1 MDFSLPQCTSHTA
14 KALRVLR
21 DQVVESLQPLCVSV
35 LDESSKQMESAV
47 DAITERLASSNADLL
62 ERQAQRYRQERL
74 ALLRELRGLR
84 EQLREARYDEYRAIV
99 VAGEQYSPVQAAQL
113 IARRREQDGWIPAPI
128 TSGAPLP
135 LSEGDLID
143 LYRSN
148 ALVTAK
154 DEHELTFALPDPQQ
168 LLPPSYFERLV
179 AERERLYTTDLDYRR
194 DLWGGKAAQQ
204 PAAALEALYEQLQQA
219 LEPLR
224 EGARWQIAALSA
236 GRDGGA
242 RRQVWDALIEQ
253 IERAG
258 RLNDEVQPILLSY
271 DLVLPEDYLPE
282 KVESILDDIWGYL
295 KAGNK
300 LSSLRLLMH
309 REWKTV
315 VEIARVNGRQ
325 PALPEHFEALRALV
339 RLRRARAELVGRWQ
353 RQMVPLGGPD
363 VSQLGTEPERTC
375 RQFVPLIQRCLGW
388 YPTVW
393 APLEQALMQQGFN
406 MATFLAETPVN
417 LAEHG
422 DLLRL
427 RDAVLQHLPDVLA
440 AEANRRLVAANEAPF
455 IELRRKLELSGG
467 KAAKAEVAQGLQAAV
482 EGYNLAIYRTAFER
496 LADLHHRREVL
507 QRRQR
512 LLAKLEQVAPA
523 WAAAI
528 RDRSGRHGERD
539 LPGKPEDAW
548 LWQQLYNELERRAK
562 ISLEELQQRI
572 AQLSDQLQR
581 TTALL
586 VEQQAWA
593 AQVRRTT
600 LEQRQA
606 LTGWKQTMQR
616 IGKGTGKRAPR
627 LRAEARKLMPICQSA
642 VPVWIMPLSRVV
654 ENFDPRRNRFDVI
667 IIDEASQADL
677 MALTA
682 VYLGRQVVVVGDHE
696 QVSPLAVGQR
706 VDDAQR
712 LIDEHLRGIPNAILY
727 DGQYSIYNLAQSSF
741 DPVCLREHFRCVA
754 PIIEFSNR
762 LAYDGR
768 IKPLRDASQVRRRP
782 HTVAYRVQGAS
793 SNDRVNEQEALEVAS
808 LLAAATEQPE
818 YAGASFGVIS
828 LVGDE
833 QAQRIEAL
841 LHHHLS
847 EAEYQRRRIQCGN
860 AAQFQGDERDVMF
873 LSMVNASSGEGPLRI
888 VDSENKTYRQRF
900 NVAASRARDQMWVV
914 HSLDPEVDLK
924 PGDLRRRLI
933 EHARDPE
940 AQKRSEEQ
948 QEQQTESELERL
960 VLRRLVQAGYRVK
973 TQWPVGA
980 YRLDLVVEGNNKRLA
995 IECDGDRYHTQ
1006 EKLAEDMGRQAIL
1019 ERLGWRFARIR
1030 GSEFFRNPDKTMET
1044 IFARLHD
1051 MDIPPEG
1058 TQTADSSAD
1067 AVAEELKQRIIRR
1080 AAELRRE
1087 WAEQGEEAL
1096 SYSGTLNA
1104 SFRRRWSQPEPAQ
1117 RPVPAAPVSKMPP
1130 IVQDTPP
1137 RAATP
1142 ILPTMPTQPPATR
1155 EATPPATSKKPKQ
1168 EFLVGDQVRHPTYGT
1183 GTVIKGSADFST
1195 YNGNYV
1201 QVDFGGRLGKK
1212 YLDLQ
1217 KEPVEKISPARP
1229 VSQQSPA
1236 SIQAAKPAT
1245 GNRTQTVQKFHP
1257 GDQVRHRTFGL
1268 GKVVRSA
1275 IVSGV
1280 EVVRV
1285 DFGGKSIDVSLPYLE
1300 KVQEA
1305 SHPPHTILTN
1315 TQQSASSNAQT
1326 QTSKQVFLA
1335 GDYAKHPVYGIGRV
1349 VSNGNKVIEIDFGRQ
1364 IGKKTFDV
1372 ELAPLERVQRDAQLT
1387 PTASQ
1392 SRPDQHP
1399 FDLLAFLRS
1408 KGVEI
1413 VDKRSVGGA
1422 LWIVGGSELW
1432 PLVKELG
1439 QKRIQFNFV
1448 LQGTKST
1455 GYRPAWYTQWPAR
1468 TGGPVPE
1475 EK

>member
-1 MDFSLPQCTSHTA
+1 MRVNTS
-14 KALRVLR
+14 
-21 DQVVESLQPLCVSV
+21 
-35 LDESSKQMESAV
+35 
-47 DAITERLASSNADLL
+47 
-62 ERQAQRYRQERL
+62 
-74 ALLRELRGLR
+74 ELR
-84 EQLREARYDEYRAIV
+84 
-99 VAGEQYSPVQAAQL
+99 
-113 IARRREQDGWIPAPI
+113 RR
-128 TSGAPLP
+128 
-135 LSEGDLID
+135 
-143 LYRSN
+143 
-148 ALVTAK
+148 
-154 DEHELTFALPDPQQ
+154 
-168 LLPPSYFERLV
+168 
-179 AERERLYTTDLDYRR
+179 
-194 DLWGGKAAQQ
+194 
-204 PAAALEALYEQLQQA
+204 
-219 LEPLR
+219 
-224 EGARWQIAALSA
+224 
-236 GRDGGA
+236 
-242 RRQVWDALIEQ
+242 
-253 IERAG
+253 
-258 RLNDEVQPILLSY
+258 
-271 DLVLPEDYLPE
+271 
-282 KVESILDDIWGYL
+282 
-295 KAGNK
+295 
-300 LSSLRLLMH
+300 
-309 REWKTV
+309 
-315 VEIARVNGRQ
+315 
-325 PALPEHFEALRALV
+325 
-339 RLRRARAELVGRWQ
+339 
-353 RQMVPLGGPD
+353 
-363 VSQLGTEPERTC
+363 
-375 RQFVPLIQRCLGW
+375 
-388 YPTVW
+388 
-393 APLEQALMQQGFN
+393 QQGFTL
-406 MATFLAETPVN
+406 ATFLAETPVN

-440 AEANRRLVAANEAPF
+440 AEASRRLASANEAQF
-455 IELRRKLELSGG
+455 FELRRKLELSGG
-467 KAAKAEVAQGLQAAV
+467 KTAKAEVVQGLQAAI
-482 EGYNLAIYRTAFER
+482 EGYNLPIYRATFER
-496 LADLHHRREVL
+496 LTDLHHRREVL
-507 QRRQR
+507 QQRQR

-548 LWQQLYNELERRAK
+548 LWQQLHNELERRAK
-562 ISLEELQQRI
+562 ISLEELQQQI
-572 AQLSDQLQR
+572 AQLSNQLQR

-712 LIDEHLRGIPNAILY
+712 LIDEHLQGIPNAILY

-782 HTVAYRVQGAS
+782 YTVAYRVQGAS
-793 SNDRVNEQEALEVAS
+793 SNDRVNEQEALEAAS
-808 LLAAATEQPE
+808 LLVATTEQPE
-818 YAGASFGVIS
+818 YDGASFGVVS

-841 LHHHLS
+841 LHRHLA

-873 LSMVNASSGEGPLRI
+873 LSMVSASTGEGPLRI

-933 EHARDPE
+933 EHTTDPE
-940 AQKRSEEQ
+940 AIKRSEEQ
-948 QEQQTESELERL
+948 QQQQTESELERL
-960 VLRRLVQAGYRVK
+960 VLRWLVQAGYRVK

-1006 EKLAEDMGRQAIL
+1006 ENLAEDMGRQAIL

-1030 GSEFFRNPDKTMET
+1030 GSEFFRNPDKTMDAV
-1044 IFARLHD
+1044 FARLRN

-1058 TQTADSSAD
+1058 TQTAESNAD

-1096 SYSGTLNA
+1096 SYSGMLSA
-1104 SFRRRWSQPEPAQ
+1104 SSRRRWSQPEPAQ
-1117 RPVPAAPVSKMPP
+1117 KPAPAAQTQPASTPPAAPVQSAKPTTITP
-1130 IVQDTPP
+1130 IGAAPKELPASNNVPGGSVDRANLP
-1137 RAATP
+1137 RAQSPAQAGAQSKSQRFFRGDIVKHPAFGIGTVLSSSFVGGTEFVR
-1142 ILPTMPTQPPATR
+1142 IDFKGQVRIKSVDAETGRLEKVQTGTQLTQPTASDAAAAQTD
-1155 EATPPATSKKPKQ
+1155 TKGPKQ
-1168 EFLVGDQVRHPTYGT
+1168 TFVLGELVRHPTYGT
-1183 GTVIKGSADFST
+1183 GKVVKGSAAFSSVFDDDF
-1195 YNGNYV
+1195 V
-1201 QVDFGGRLGKK
+1201 QVDFGGQVGKK
-1212 YLDLQ
+1212 ILDLVR
-1217 KEPVEKISPARP
+1217 ESLEKITPAL
-1229 VSQQSPA
+1229 PA
-1236 SIQAAKPAT
+1236 SLATPASTQAAKPAT
-1245 GNRTQTVQKFHP
+1245 GATPQLVQKFHS

-1268 GKVVRSA
+1268 GRVVRSA
-1275 IVSGV
+1275 IISGV

-1305 SHPPHTILTN
+1305 SHPSHTTPTS
-1315 TQQSASSNAQT
+1315 TQQSAPSNAQA

-1349 VSNGNKVIEIDFGRQ
+1349 VSNGNKVVEIDFGGQ
-1364 IGKKTFDV
+1364 AGKKTFDV
-1372 ELAPLERVQRDAQLT
+1372 ELAPLEKVQRGMQPT
-1387 PTASQ
+1387 PAVSQ
-1392 SRPDQHP
+1392 SRPVQPP

-1408 KGVEI
+1408 KGIEI
-1413 VDKRSVGGA
+1413 IDKRSIGGA

-1448 LQGTKST
+1448 LKGTKST
-1455 GYRPAWYTQWPAR
+1455 GYRPAWYTQWPAH

-1475 EK
+1475 DK